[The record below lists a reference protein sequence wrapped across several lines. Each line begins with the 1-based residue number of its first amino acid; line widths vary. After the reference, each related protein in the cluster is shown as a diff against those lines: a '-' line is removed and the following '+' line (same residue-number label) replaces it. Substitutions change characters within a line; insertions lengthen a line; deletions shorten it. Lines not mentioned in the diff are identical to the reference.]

1 MFKASLAAALALT
14 LLQARQ
20 PPPTIKSGTAVVT
33 VDAVAL
39 DNEGNVVTDLAAADF
54 EVFEDGRPMPV
65 TAFVPPGGGA
75 APGQSPRLVVLMLD
89 DYTSP
94 PLRIWRIK
102 DMARQFVDR
111 MGPNDVLAVV
121 TLNGGHATTS
131 TSPEAARAAIEGF
144 RPSPPTTIPQPSR
157 NEMALKAIRDLARQL
172 EDVKQMRKTLVCLCS
187 PYLFTD
193 ANQRSR
199 TTQTVWLDTSRAA
212 SRANASVYI
221 VDPGGLAG
229 PSNRLLDDATS
240 LAIETGGVAFVN
252 TNFLEQSVAR
262 IWDEAGHYYL
272 LGYAQP
278 PANGRKQHAIE
289 VRVSRPGVEVRARRE
304 RG

>member
-14 LLQARQ
+14 LLQSRQ
-20 PPPTIKSGTAVVT
+20 PTPTIKSGTAVVT
-33 VDAVAL
+33 VDAIAL
-39 DNEGNVVTDLAAADF
+39 DDEGNVVTDSSAADF
-54 EVFEDGRPMPV
+54 EVFEDGKPMPV
-65 TAFVPPGGGA
+65 TAFVPPGGSA

-94 PLRIWRIK
+94 PLGIWRIK
-102 DMARQFVDR
+102 EMARGFVDR
-111 MGPNDVLAVV
+111 MGANDVMAVV

-131 TSPEAARAAIEGF
+131 TSPEAARAAIEAF
-144 RPSPPTTIPQPSR
+144 RPSPPTTIPQSSR
-157 NEMALKAIRDLARQL
+157 NETALKAIRDLARQL
-172 EDVKQMRKTLVCLCS
+172 EDVRQMRKTLVCLCS

-193 ANQRSR
+193 ATSR
-199 TTQTVWLDTSRAA
+199 TTHTVWLDTSRAA
-212 SRANASVYI
+212 SRANASLYI

-229 PSNRLLDDATS
+229 RSNRFLDDATS
-240 LAIETGGVAFVN
+240 LTIETGGVAFLN
-252 TNFLEQSVAR
+252 TNFLERSVAQ

-289 VRVSRPGVEVRARRE
+289 VKVTRPGVGIRARRE